1 MCHIKCL
8 IILDLRLRRCPSTL
22 GRKES
27 LRAGNP
33 QWSGR
38 SHRTSSGRSARS
50 SSRASHSRNPPCRK
64 KARDGQG
71 EVHQVG
77 AL

>member
-33 QWSGR
+33 QRSGR
-38 SHRTSSGRSARS
+38 SNRTRSARS
-50 SSRASHSRNPPCRK
+50 SSRASHSRNHPCRK